1 MLSSELVILIL
12 SALYPDGVISHIAAQ
27 TFDVD
32 IELTYIINV
41 TVTDGTHEVS
51 DQVTIT
57 VMNTHNDKPIFS
69 NLPDTAGVRED
80 RFPGWT
86 IYTVTYCC
94 VYSFK
99 KMLVPCTLFIS
110 FKKLLNTHLFKFI
123 S

>member
-1 MLSSELVILIL
+1 MFLIDAVFRTIVHIL

-86 IYTVTYCC
+86 IYTVTYCF
-94 VYSFK
+94 VYS
-99 KMLVPCTLFIS
+99 
-110 FKKLLNTHLFKFI
+110 
-123 S
+123 